1 MVLAMLFGDD
11 NCVDI
16 HDEDWQCL
24 MMSADFGLNSGA
36 FEWKIWKAG
45 VIIIVAVGRI
55 WIKFR
60 GL

>member
-45 VIIIVAVGRI
+45 WSHHHR
-55 WIKFR
+55 R
-60 GL
+60 CRQNLD